1 MGNQGIAYERG
12 VGELISMQIARK
24 LLGGV
29 SESTVYRLKD
39 EGKLGPVYK
48 IGKTVRVTR
57 EGVKG
62 YLETCRE
69 S

>member
-1 MGNQGIAYERG
+1 MGSQGIAYDRG
-12 VGELISMQIARK
+12 MGELISMQIARK

-48 IGKTVRVTR
+48 IGRSVRVTR
-57 EGVKG
+57 DGVLG
-62 YLETCRE
+62 YLNQCRE